1 MLTAGAPGWCT
12 RKGSPVIVWRR
23 WIFPLVLVIVLGA
36 AAAALVKIAFFPDRT
51 VTQVTPDASITDPVI
66 AVERGS
72 VVNELS
78 LTGNIARDED
88 YAVRSEINGT
98 VIAVHVAN
106 GATVTAG
113 QPLFTVRQDD
123 PKKDIDV
130 VAPEAGDISELALVK
145 GQTTSVGAESYTLA
159 PARYH
164 LLATVEPVQ
173 LYRLVNAPS
182 EASVTITGGPAPFT
196 CTGVRV
202 AVTAEG
208 TASVRCAIPTDQV
221 VFAGLPATLDL
232 ALGQVDDALVVPVTA
247 VQGGSGTGNVWV
259 DAGDGSDPEE
269 RAVTLGVNDGTTVEV
284 VTGLDEGESIRQ
296 FVPGFVAPVQ
306 ENCYEI
312 SPGVEQCE
320 SGTNW

>member
-1 MLTAGAPGWCT
+1 MLGKAA
-12 RKGSPVIVWRR
+12 VVVWRR
-23 WIFPLVLVIVLGA
+23 WIFPLLLVIVIGA
-36 AAAALVKIAFFPDRT
+36 CAAALVKIAFFPDRT
-51 VTQVTPDASITDPVI
+51 VAQVTPDAAITDPVI

-78 LTGNIARDED
+78 LNGNIARDED
-88 YAVRSEINGT
+88 VAVRSEITGT
-98 VIAVHVAN
+98 VTAVHVAD
-106 GATVTAG
+106 GATVAAG
-113 QPLFTVRQDD
+113 QKLFTIKQDD

-130 VAPEAGDISELALVK
+130 LAPEAGEISDIALVK
-145 GQTTSVGAESYTLA
+145 GQPTSIGTEIYTLT

-173 LYRLVNAPS
+173 LYRLVNAPG

-202 AVTAEG
+202 EVSTEG
-208 TASVRCAIPTDQV
+208 TASVRCAIPADQV

-232 ALGQVDDALVVPVTA
+232 ALGQVSDALVIPVTA
-247 VQGGSGTGNVWV
+247 VQGGSGTGTVWV
-259 DAGDGSDPEE
+259 DSGDGTDPEE
-269 RAVTLGVNDGTTVEV
+269 RDVTLGVNDGTMVEV
-284 VTGLDEGESIRQ
+284 TAGLEEGESIRQ

-312 SPGVEQCE
+312 EPGVEQCD
-320 SGTNW
+320 SGMSW

>member
-1 MLTAGAPGWCT
+1 M
-12 RKGSPVIVWRR
+12 IVWRR
-23 WIFPLVLVIVLGA
+23 WIFPLLLVIVLSA
-36 AAAALVKIAFFPDRT
+36 SAAALVKIAFFPDRT
-51 VTQVTPDASITDPVI
+51 VAAITPEATVADPLI

-78 LTGNIARDED
+78 LSGNVARDEA
-88 YAVRSEINGT
+88 YTVRSELTGT
-98 VIAVHVAN
+98 VTAVHVAE
-106 GATVTAG
+106 GAVVAAG
-113 QPLFTVRQDD
+113 QKLFTIRQDD
-123 PKKDIDV
+123 PRKDVDV
-130 VAPEAGDISELALVK
+130 LAPEAGEISEIALVK
-145 GQTTSVGAESYTLA
+145 GQTTSIGIEIYKIT

-173 LYRLVNAPS
+173 LYRLVNAPT

-202 AVTAEG
+202 EVSPEG
-208 TASVRCAIPTDQV
+208 TASVRCAIPADQI

-232 ALGQVDDALVVPVTA
+232 ALGKVDDALVVPVTA
-247 VQGGSGTGNVWV
+247 VQGGAGTGNVWV

-269 RAVTLGVNDGTTVEV
+269 RAVTLGVNDGAIVEV
-284 VTGLDEGESIRQ
+284 VSGLEEGESIRQ

-306 ENCYEI
+306 ENCYEVA
-312 SPGVEQCE
+312 PGVEQCD

>member
-1 MLTAGAPGWCT
+1 VAGKAA
-12 RKGSPVIVWRR
+12 VIVWRR
-23 WIFPLVLVIVLGA
+23 WIFPLLLVIVLGA
-36 AAAALVKIAFFPDRT
+36 SAVALVKIAFFPDQT
-51 VTQVTPDASITDPVI
+51 VAAVVPGAAITDPVI

-78 LTGNIARDED
+78 LSGNVARDD
-88 YAVRSEINGT
+88 AFTVRSEITGAVT
-98 VIAVHVAN
+98 AVHVGE
-106 GATVTAG
+106 GATVAAG
-113 QPLFTVRQDD
+113 QKLFTIKQDD

-130 VAPEAGDISELALVK
+130 LAPEAGEISEIALVK
-145 GQTTSVGAESYTLA
+145 GQPTSVGTEIYKIT

-173 LYRLVNAPS
+173 LYRLVNAPT
-182 EASVTITGGPAPFT
+182 EASVTIAGGPAPFT

-202 AVTAEG
+202 EVSPEG

-232 ALGQVDDALVVPVTA
+232 ALGKVDDALVIPVTA
-247 VQGGSGTGNVWV
+247 VQGGAGSGNVWV
-259 DAGDGSDPEE
+259 DAGDGADPEE
-269 RAVTLGVNDGTTVEV
+269 RAVTLGVNDGTIVEV
-284 VTGLDEGESIRQ
+284 VSGLDEGESIRQ

-306 ENCYEI
+306 ENCYEVA
-312 SPGVEQCE
+312 PGVEQCD

>member
-1 MLTAGAPGWCT
+1 M
-12 RKGSPVIVWRR
+12 VVWRR
-23 WIFPLVLVIVLGA
+23 FIFPLLLVIVIGA
-36 AAAALVKIAFFPDRT
+36 CAAALVKIAFFPDRS
-51 VTQVTPDASITDPVI
+51 VAQVVPEATITDPVI
-66 AVERGS
+66 AVERDS

-78 LTGNIARDED
+78 LSGNIARDED
-88 YAVRSEINGT
+88 VAVRSEINGSVT
-98 VIAVHVAN
+98 AVHIAN
-106 GATVTAG
+106 GATVAAG
-113 QPLFTVRQDD
+113 QKLFTIKQDD

-130 VAPEAGDISELALVK
+130 LAPEAGEISDIALVK
-145 GQTTSVGAESYTLA
+145 GQPTSIGTEIYTLT
-159 PARYH
+159 PSRYH

-202 AVTAEG
+202 EVSGEG
-208 TASVRCAIPTDQV
+208 MASVRCAIPVDQV

-232 ALGQVDDALVVPVTA
+232 ALGQVSDALVVPVTA

-269 RAVTLGVNDGTTVEV
+269 RAVTLGVNDGTMVEV
-284 VTGLDEGESIRQ
+284 VSGLSEGESIRQ

-312 SPGVEQCE
+312 APGVQQCD
-320 SGTNW
+320 SGMSW

>member
-1 MLTAGAPGWCT
+1 MAGKAA
-12 RKGSPVIVWRR
+12 VIVWRR
-23 WIFPLVLVIVLGA
+23 WIFPLLLVIVLGA
-36 AAAALVKIAFFPDRT
+36 SAAALVKIAFFPDET
-51 VTQVTPDASITDPVI
+51 VAAVVPEASITDPVI

-78 LTGNIARDED
+78 LSGNIARDED

-98 VIAVHVAN
+98 VTAVHVAE
-106 GATVTAG
+106 GATVAAG
-113 QPLFTVRQDD
+113 QALFTVKQDD

-130 VAPEAGDISELALVK
+130 LAPEAGEISDIALVK
-145 GQTTSVGAESYTLA
+145 GQTTSVGTETYTLT

-173 LYRLVNAPS
+173 LYRLVNAPT

-202 AVTAEG
+202 EVSAEG
-208 TASVRCAIPTDQV
+208 TASVRCAIPADQV

-232 ALGQVDDALVVPVTA
+232 ALGQVDDALVIPVTA
-247 VQGGSGTGNVWV
+247 VQGGSGSGNVWV

-284 VTGLDEGESIRQ
+284 TEGLEEGESIRQ

-312 SPGVEQCE
+312 APGVEQCD
-320 SGTNW
+320 SGMSW